1 MAEDHRQSGVP
12 LEERRKLRHESRT
25 GATYQA
31 FLNDLCSMGNFDRDF
46 AEQAS
51 VAVLCAFGRRVYGT
65 EAKDMTAQLPLKL
78 QELLQ
83 SCLTHQGAPERRFGK
98 DELLRMVA
106 DDLERSP
113 DEVEPVVRAVVQA
126 VHNQISE
133 GEVHQFG
140 HMLPEDLAELW
151 FRPNVH

>member
-1 MAEDHRQSGVP
+1 MAEDRRESGIS

-25 GATYQA
+25 GATFAA
-31 FLNDLCSMGNFDRDF
+31 FLDDVCSLGNLDREF
-46 AEQAS
+46 AEQAA
-51 VAVLCAFGRRVYGT
+51 VATLCAFGRRVYGT
-65 EAKDMTAQLPLKL
+65 EAKDLTAQLPLKL
-78 QELLQ
+78 QELLK
-83 SCLTHQGAPERRFGK
+83 SCLTHQGSPERRFGK
-98 DELLRMVA
+98 DELMQMVA

-140 HMLPEDLAELW
+140 HMLPEDLATLW
-151 FRPNVH
+151 FQPNVH